1 MIRKSIAFLLL
12 TPVCLTAFAQSF
24 VGYGYDN
31 YSGVN
36 GVLLNPA
43 TMADSRYKVNVNLF
57 AISALAGNNAYEI
70 DRSRLF
76 GFHFSNMPEK
86 HGYYKSTNTDY
97 KYFYNNLDILGPSAT
112 ISLTKKD
119 ALGLI
124 TRLRSMSNIYNLG
137 DSLFR
142 LIGDGSASYYNVN
155 MMNRSLQ
162 MKSNAFA
169 EAGVSYSRVIF
180 KGQRDEMKLGITG
193 KYLIGLG
200 YASLTSGPIAIDVDP
215 NNNIVNLQADVTAQ
229 YSGNLDN
236 AGNGMN
242 ISRIMG
248 KQSGH
253 GFGLDIGFVYEK
265 MSEDPSTAKLR
276 LGISVTDIGSI
287 KYTNSANSQEYTVSA
302 SGASAQ
308 QFGIQNGETLS
319 AYFTRL
325 KTAGL
330 VTTKAAAP
338 MATVNL
344 PTALHLNFDYEIY
357 KRLFINGDILF
368 NMLATTS
375 PTSPNYV
382 TTATVTP
389 RLEKKWVSIYSPVSY
404 NVNGQL
410 TWGAGVRFGPVFVGS
425 GSVLSSLLK
434 QRIQTADAHI
444 GLTIPIFQ
452 HGKTPED
459 KKHKAD
465 TVYRSATANNDRDG
479 DGVIDSKDNCPDSA
493 GPVALI
499 GCPDRDGD
507 GVPDIKDKCPDVKGS
522 ANFQGCPAPDSDG
535 DSVNDDEDKCPLV
548 KGDKANFGCPT
559 IRPELVQRVKNAADR
574 IYFVRAKAN
583 IEPVSFAELERV
595 ADVLKSDSTLRL
607 RIEGFTDDEGPDA
620 REMRLSARRAQAV
633 EKYLVVLGIPPSRME
648 TIGYG
653 KKRPLAPNDS
663 PEGMARNRRVEMV
676 LMNYPGEK
684 KEADKS
690 KPEGGAA
697 EASN

>member
-12 TPVCLTAFAQSF
+12 TTACLTASSQSF

-43 TMADSRYKVNVNLF
+43 VMADSRYKVNVNLF
-57 AISALAGNNAYEI
+57 AISGLAGNNAYEI

-97 KYFYNNLDILGPSAT
+97 KYFYSNMDILGPSAT

-142 LIGDGSASYYNVN
+142 LIGDGNASYYNVN

-180 KGQRDEMKLGITG
+180 KGEHDEMKLGITG

-200 YASLTSGPIAIDVDP
+200 YGSLTSGPIAIDVDP
-215 NNNIVNLQADVTAQ
+215 NNNILNLQADVTAQ

-236 AGNGMN
+236 ASNGMHLNN
-242 ISRIMG
+242 IFG
-248 KQSGH
+248 KQAGH
-253 GFGLDIGFVYEK
+253 GWGLDIGFVYEMK
-265 MSEDPSTAKLR
+265 GEDPSTAKLR
-276 LGISVTDIGSI
+276 LGVSVTDIGTI
-287 KYTNSANSQEYTVSA
+287 KYNNSANSQEYTVTA
-302 SGASAQ
+302 NGASAQ
-308 QFGIQNGETLS
+308 QFGIQNGETIS
-319 AYFTRL
+319 SYFNRL

-330 VTTKAAAP
+330 VTTKAVAP
-338 MATVNL
+338 AATVNL
-344 PTALHLNFDYEIY
+344 PTALHLNVDYEIY

-368 NMLATTS
+368 NMVATTS

-410 TWGAGVRFGPVFVGS
+410 NWGAGVRFGPVFIGS
-425 GSVLSSLLK
+425 GTVLSSLLK
-434 QRIQTADAHI
+434 QRLQTADAHI

-452 HGKTPED
+452 HGRTLED

-465 TVYRSATANNDRDG
+465 TVFNTKNLNNDKDG
-479 DGVIDSKDNCPDSA
+479 DGVVDSKDNCPDSA

-522 ANFQGCPAPDSDG
+522 ANYQGCPAPDSDG
-535 DSVNDDEDKCPLV
+535 DSVNDDDDKCPLV
-548 KGDKANFGCPT
+548 KGDKSNFGCPA
-559 IRPELVQRVKNAADR
+559 IRPELLARVKNAADR

-583 IEPVSFAELERV
+583 IEPVSFGELERV
-595 ADVLKSDSTLRL
+595 AEVLKSDSTLRL
-607 RIEGFTDDEGPDA
+607 RIEGFTDSEGPDA

-633 EKYLVVLGIPPSRME
+633 LKYLVVLGISPSRME

-653 KKRPLAPNDS
+653 KKKPLAPNDS

-676 LMNYPGEK
+676 LMNYPDKK
-684 KEADKS
+684 KEDKP
-690 KPEGGAA
+690 KPAGPGAA
-697 EASN
+697 EATN